1 MLPSERQTI
10 QNLRCGPWIYKIIDN
25 TQVIHAQLS
34 LELLRSLSLIRQAA
48 PRGFFL
54 LEDGI
59 NTSIKICCTKEVT
72 ELKIA
77 FVLTEINR

>member
-1 MLPSERQTI
+1 MLPSERQAI
-10 QNLRCGPWIYKIIDN
+10 QNLRRGPWIYKIIDN

-34 LELLRSLSLIRQAA
+34 LELLRSLSKIHQAA

-72 ELKIA
+72 GLE
-77 FVLTEINR
+77 NRFCDNRN

>member
-34 LELLRSLSLIRQAA
+34 LELLRSLSKIRQAV

-59 NTSIKICCTKEVT
+59 NTSIKICCTKGVT
-72 ELKIA
+72 GLE
-77 FVLTEINR
+77 NRFCDNRN

>member
-34 LELLRSLSLIRQAA
+34 LELLRSLSKIHQAV

-54 LEDGI
+54 LEDGV

-72 ELKIA
+72 EL
-77 FVLTEINR
+77 ENRFCDNRN